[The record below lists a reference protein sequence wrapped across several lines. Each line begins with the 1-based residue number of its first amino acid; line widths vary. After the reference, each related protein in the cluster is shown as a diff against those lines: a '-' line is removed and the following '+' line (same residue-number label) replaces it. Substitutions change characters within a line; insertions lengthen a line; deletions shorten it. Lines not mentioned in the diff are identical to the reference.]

1 MIWWQRLRWLLWD
14 VAFRCVFLCC
24 IHVKL
29 LLWLPFLSCC
39 NDILSLFASLLY
51 SSFWL
56 WNDLY
61 PVISV
66 CTWYIWRMMELQL
79 QLLMQ
84 RRWHRL
90 AVSIPLFVSSRKRS
104 DFCPQINSNSS
115 CRILIWCSPVN
126 DPGCKGLFRNCRS
139 FSFHFQFSNES
150 GKQTSGIENFII
162 FMKLTLQM
170 TLRNRVCKSCSEH
183 TSRRAKWVLF
193 QSNINALR
201 RVINNCV
208 MNCATA
214 LRTKQSSSG
223 YSDVLFW

>member
-66 CTWYIWRMMELQL
+66 CTWYIWRLMELQL

-104 DFCPQINSNSS
+104 DFCPQINSNSR

-139 FSFHFQFSNES
+139 FSYSAMRAESKLVALKISLFLWNLHCKWRYEIEYVRAAASTHPDEQNEYYFN
-150 GKQTSGIENFII
+150 QI
-162 FMKLTLQM
+162 LTP
-170 TLRNRVCKSCSEH
+170 
-183 TSRRAKWVLF
+183 
-193 QSNINALR
+193 
-201 RVINNCV
+201 CV
-208 MNCATA
+208 E
-214 LRTKQSSSG
+214 
-223 YSDVLFW
+223 